1 MLNSIVAGLRHRIGE
16 AIVRNEIP
24 GLGIRRTMR
33 LGRIWN
39 NLRFGKFQKFRE
51 KQYHDHFNDLIEENG
66 LPRNLPNTMSDGWA
80 LDTSRSLPHLQQ
92 LLEDTSKIIEESG
105 EIRRPA
111 YGKVFFQD
119 IMKPKFLEK
128 YPSILD
134 FATSSEV
141 LAAVAEHCG
150 FVPCLSALNPPGVR
164 LMISSNKHEEPNS
177 PPSSSQLFHL
187 DNHDAPLIYVIV
199 ALKDI
204 GRDCGPFSYLAAS
217 VTRRAAD
224 ALHYRERRVSHR
236 ITDDRMYKT
245 VKPKKLH
252 QLCCTQGTVLFINTS
267 DCFHYGSRNAVKP
280 RYQLMYAY
288 VSACRTDCSE
298 QPMRKSIRSNQVGN
312 GDSRLRRLVL
322 DKKYRF

>member
-1 MLNSIVAGLRHRIGE
+1 M
-16 AIVRNEIP
+16 
-24 GLGIRRTMR
+24 T
-33 LGRIWN
+33 LGRAWN
-39 NLRFGKFQKFRE
+39 SFQFGRFQEFRE

-111 YGKVFFQD
+111 YGKVFFLD
-119 IMKPKFLEK
+119 IMKPRFLEK
-128 YPSILD
+128 YPSIWD
-134 FATSSEV
+134 FANSSEV

-199 ALKDI
+199 TLKDI
-204 GRDCGPFSYLAAS
+204 GR
-217 VTRRAAD
+217 
-224 ALHYRERRVSHR
+224 
-236 ITDDRMYKT
+236 
-245 VKPKKLH
+245 
-252 QLCCTQGTVLFINTS
+252 

-288 VSACRTDCSE
+288 VSACRTDFSA
-298 QPMRKSIRSNQVGN
+298 QLMPKSIRSNQVRN
-312 GDSRLRRLVL
+312 GDSRLRRMVL

>member
-1 MLNSIVAGLRHRIGE
+1 M
-16 AIVRNEIP
+16 
-24 GLGIRRTMR
+24 M
-33 LGRIWN
+33 LGRACNGFQWG
-39 NLRFGKFQKFRE
+39 RFQKFRE
-51 KQYHDHFNDLIEENG
+51 KHYHDRFNDLIEENG
-66 LPRNLPNTMSDGWA
+66 PVRNPPNRMNDGWA
-80 LDTSRSLPHLQQ
+80 LDTSRSLPHLRR
-92 LLEDTSKIIEESG
+92 LLEDTSKIIQESG
-105 EIRRPA
+105 EIRRPV

-119 IMKPKFLEK
+119 IMKPRFLEK

-187 DNHDAPLIYVIV
+187 DNHDATLVYVIV
-199 ALKDI
+199 ALKEI
-204 GRDCGPFSYLAAS
+204 GSDCGPFSYLAAS

-224 ALHYRERRVSHR
+224 ALRYRERGVSHR
-236 ITDDRMYKT
+236 ITDDQMYRVVERKA
-245 VKPKKLH
+245 LQ
-252 QLCCTQGTVLFINTS
+252 QLCCAQGTVLFINTS

-288 VSACRTDCSE
+288 VSACRTDFSE
-298 QPMRKSIRSNQVGN
+298 QLMRKSIRSNQVRN
-312 GDSRLRRLVL
+312 GDSRLRRMVL
-322 DKKYRF
+322 DKKYRY